1 MANQMIALGARG
13 APMPDLGRAAQQY
26 GAMLG
31 VAAQQRAS
39 QRQAEQATQAMD
51 IARNQEQRA
60 IAQHE
65 IEQAGR
71 QIDFYTRLAG
81 QTMNR
86 AGYEQLLGRLDRDA
100 PEIAAQFRT
109 NLPPESFDRG
119 SLLQM
124 VGSIADNFR
133 TNFGPLETEV
143 VQLADGTFGVAQTGG
158 NRTSGVFRLE
168 EFEPVPQGSAPP
180 ATGAPAAPA
189 AGAPATGGGVLTP
202 DEAAPILRGAT
213 ESGAISPADADRIR
227 RSLGPNGQSQFEQ
240 WMRDNN
246 VRLTPASFGGE
257 MGGVQPLTM
266 ETAPQIIQNAVQSRM
281 IDQSHLQQLREMV
294 GPDNE
299 RSLASW
305 MQSNQIRIQPT
316 GGMAQPSLRSAEY
329 RPGMDAAPQFQQV
342 QAVTG
347 PGGATFRPTGRAAQ
361 GRPPL
366 TSPSQEP
373 SSAGA
378 VAEAQREPIPSAA
391 TRAGATTRAEREAE
405 AATIYERTRRERQ
418 AQTDATFAETYPSS
432 STTVRDGLRV
442 FDRLIGDARVSN
454 GRVVVPRGGRRPHP
468 GFEGLVGLGIPGM
481 RFIPASREADADAL
495 FRQIQGKAFL
505 EAFETLKGGG
515 QITERE
521 GQVATEAM
529 SRLGRNISEAEFI
542 EAANELRNIMRN
554 SLARADRRAERL
566 GIPITTGSAPAAS
579 RRTPTR
585 AAPTRTRRGAA
596 VSNW

>member
-1 MANQMIALGARG
+1 MANQMIALGVR
-13 APMPDLGRAAQQY
+13 APQMPDLGRATQQY

-39 QRQAEQATQAMD
+39 QRQAEQAEQAME

-60 IAQHE
+60 VATHE

-71 QIDFYTRLAG
+71 QIEFYTKLAG

-86 AGYEQLLGRLDRDA
+86 AGYEQFLGRLDRDA

-109 NLPPESFDRG
+109 NLPPENFDRN

-124 VGSIADNFR
+124 VGSIADNFSR
-133 TNFGPLETEV
+133 TFAPLNTEV
-143 VQLADGTFGVAQTGG
+143 VQDEHGDYRIIERGG
-158 NRTSGVFRLE
+158 FRGPRSLE
-168 EFEPVPQGSAPP
+168 IPEFNIVR
-180 ATGAPAAPA
+180 PA
-189 AGAPATGGGVLTP
+189 AGAPAPAATPTARVPRGGGDVTP
-202 DEAAPILRGAT
+202 QDLMDQNIPMDAIPRGSPLMRPMSAEAGAG
-213 ESGAISPADADRIR
+213 GAA
-227 RSLGPNGQSQFEQ
+227 
-240 WMRDNN
+240 M
-246 VRLTPASFGGE
+246 TPASFGGE

-281 IDQSHLQQLREMV
+281 IDQTHLQQLREMV

-299 RSLASW
+299 RNLASW

-329 RPGMDAAPQFQQV
+329 RPGMDAAPQLQRV
-342 QAVTG
+342 QASAG
-347 PGGATFRPTGRAAQ
+347 PEVVYAPTGRTAR

-366 TSPSQEP
+366 ISPSQEP

-405 AATIYERTRRERQ
+405 AATIYERTRREQQ
-418 AQTDATFAETYPSS
+418 AQNDATFAETYSSS

-442 FDRLIGDARVSN
+442 LDRLIGDAIVSN
-454 GRVVVPRGGRRPHP
+454 GRVVVPSGGNRPHP

-481 RFIPASREADADAL
+481 RFIPASSEADADAL
-495 FRQIQGKAFL
+495 YRQIKGKAFL

-515 QITERE
+515 HITERE
-521 GQVATEAM
+521 GQVATDAM
-529 SRLGRNISEAEFI
+529 TRIERNISEAEFI
-542 EAANELRNIMRN
+542 QAANELRAIMRN
-554 SLARADRRAERL
+554 SLARADRRAQRL
-566 GIPITTGSAPAAS
+566 GIPVTTGSIPAAP

-585 AAPTRTRRGAA
+585 PPAPARTRSGSV
-596 VSNW
+596 VSDW

>member
-1 MANQMIALGARG
+1 MANQMIALGVR
-13 APMPDLGRAAQQY
+13 APQMPDLGRATQQY

-39 QRQAEQATQAMD
+39 QRQAEQAEQAMQ

-60 IAQHE
+60 VATHE

-71 QIDFYTRLAG
+71 QIDFYTKLAG
-81 QTMNR
+81 QTMNS
-86 AGYEQLLGRLDRDA
+86 AGYEQFLGRLDRDA

-109 NLPPESFDRG
+109 NLPPENFDRG
-119 SLLQM
+119 ALLQM

-133 TNFGPLETEV
+133 ANFGPLETEV
-143 VQLADGTFGVAQTGG
+143 VQLADGTYGVAQTGG
-158 NRTSGVFRLE
+158 VPGTASGVFQLQ
-168 EFEPVPQGSAPP
+168 EFEPAPAAGAPP

-189 AGAPATGGGVLTP
+189 AGALTP
-202 DEAAPILRGAT
+202 EDAAPVLRGAT
-213 ESGAISPADADRIR
+213 ESGTISPADADRIR

-281 IDQSHLQQLREMV
+281 IDQTHLQQLREMV

-299 RSLASW
+299 RNLASW

-347 PGGATFRPTGRAAQ
+347 PGGATYRPTGRAAQ

-366 TSPSQEP
+366 VSPTQVP

-378 VAEAQREPIPSAA
+378 VA
-391 TRAGATTRAEREAE
+391 G
-405 AATIYERTRRERQ
+405 
-418 AQTDATFAETYPSS
+418 
-432 STTVRDGLRV
+432 
-442 FDRLIGDARVSN
+442 
-454 GRVVVPRGGRRPHP
+454 
-468 GFEGLVGLGIPGM
+468 
-481 RFIPASREADADAL
+481 
-495 FRQIQGKAFL
+495 
-505 EAFETLKGGG
+505 
-515 QITERE
+515 
-521 GQVATEAM
+521 ATEAAEQAVRVTTQPQIRAGEERVTRLERLRSEAPRARSEVDAVLSHTARRIDAIDRM
-529 SRLGRNISEAEFI
+529 LASRNYESIVGMIEGRIPRVLQDPRRSTAQRLLDNISNTDVIQDIIASRSQTETGGSPLGNVSNSDLQMYAN
-542 EAANELRNIMRN
+542 AANELTQTGDEASFREALLRMRRE
-554 SLARADRRAERL
+554 LVGGMRRARRTYEDTFRPLGDEMRGLRL
-566 GIPITTGSAPAAS
+566 EAPQPPAQYTPPREPSAR

-585 AAPTRTRRGAA
+585 AAPTRTRGGAA

>member
-1 MANQMIALGARG
+1 MANQMIALGAR
-13 APMPDLGRAAQQY
+13 APQMPDLGRATQQY
-26 GAMLG
+26 GAMLST
-31 VAAQQRAS
+31 AAQQRAS
-39 QRQAEQATQAMD
+39 QRQAEQASQAME
-51 IARNQEQRA
+51 IARAQEGRA

-86 AGYEQLLGRLDRDA
+86 AGYEQFLGRLDRDA

-109 NLPPESFDRG
+109 NLPPENFDRG
-119 SLLQM
+119 ALLQM
-124 VGSIADNFR
+124 VGSISDNFR
-133 TNFGPLETEV
+133 SNFGPLETEV
-143 VQLADGTFGVAQTGG
+143 VQAPDGSFGVAVTGG
-158 NRTSGVFRLE
+158 VRPSGVFPLQ
-168 EFEPVPQGSAPP
+168 EFELSPGGEGAPP
-180 ATGAPAAPA
+180 ATPTAPAATPTA
-189 AGAPATGGGVLTP
+189 RAPARGAEPTPQDLMDQGIPESAIPMGSPLMRPVSAGGMAAS
-202 DEAAPILRGAT
+202 AAPV
-213 ESGAISPADADRIR
+213 E
-227 RSLGPNGQSQFEQ
+227 
-240 WMRDNN
+240 
-246 VRLTPASFGGE
+246 
-257 MGGVQPLTM
+257 LTM
-266 ETAPQIIQNAVQSRM
+266 ETAPQIIQNAVQNRV
-281 IDQSHLQQLREMV
+281 IDQTHLQQLRSMV

-305 MQSNQIRIQPT
+305 MQQNQIRIQPT
-316 GGMAQPSLRSAEY
+316 GEAPISPGMRTAEY
-329 RPGMDAAPQFQQV
+329 RPGVDAEPQFQQV

-347 PGGATFRPTGRAAQ
+347 PGGATYTPTGRVAR

-366 TSPSQEP
+366 VSPSQEP
-373 SSAGA
+373 VSAGA
-378 VAEAQREPIPSAA
+378 VAEAQREPIGSAA
-391 TRAGATTRAEREAE
+391 TRAGATTRAERVAEAE
-405 AATIYERTRRERQ
+405 TIYDRTRRERQ
-418 AQTDATFAETYPSS
+418 AQNDATFVETYPSS

-442 FDRLIGDARVSN
+442 FDRLIGDARVRN
-454 GRVVVPRGGRRPHP
+454 GSVVVPSGGRRPHP

-481 RFIPASREADADAL
+481 RFIPGSREADADAL

-542 EAANELRNIMRN
+542 EAANELRAIMRN
-554 SLARADRRAERL
+554 SLARADRRAQRL
-566 GIPITTGSAPAAS
+566 GLNVTTGSVPETP

-585 AAPTRTRRGAA
+585 RAPTRTRGGAA